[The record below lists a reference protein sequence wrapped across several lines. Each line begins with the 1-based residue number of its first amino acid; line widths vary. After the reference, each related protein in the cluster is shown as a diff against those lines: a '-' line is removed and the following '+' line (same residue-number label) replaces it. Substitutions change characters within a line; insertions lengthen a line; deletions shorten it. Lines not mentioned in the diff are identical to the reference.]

1 MDIKNLKEV
10 MKDRD
15 LDEESIFFA
24 SFIAGLNEFGILNQM
39 VMKEAGKRSG
49 MYMANC
55 LKSCYPEKSV
65 KNPVELIN
73 FLNERLKI
81 TTDFIVED
89 GKDELIVKIR
99 TDKCRYCPK
108 GVGGA
113 ELKCTICPFPGI
125 IESFVNAICENKI
138 KAIPIS
144 GKFLN
149 KKEGFCVISFKKE
162 K

>member
-1 MDIKNLKEV
+1 MNTEKLKEI
-10 MKDRD
+10 MKNRD

-49 MYMANC
+49 VYMANC
-55 LKSCYPEKSV
+55 LKSCYPEKSAR
-65 KNPVELIN
+65 NPVELVN
-73 FLNERLKI
+73 FLNERLRISK
-81 TTDFIVED
+81 DFFVEES
-89 GKDELIVKIR
+89 KENLTVKIR

-113 ELKCTICPFPGI
+113 ELTCTICPFPGI
-125 IESFVNAICENKI
+125 IESFVNEICTKKI
-138 KAIPIS
+138 RTVPVS
-144 GKFLN
+144 GKILN
-149 KKEGFCVISFKKE
+149 KEKGFCVISFKKE